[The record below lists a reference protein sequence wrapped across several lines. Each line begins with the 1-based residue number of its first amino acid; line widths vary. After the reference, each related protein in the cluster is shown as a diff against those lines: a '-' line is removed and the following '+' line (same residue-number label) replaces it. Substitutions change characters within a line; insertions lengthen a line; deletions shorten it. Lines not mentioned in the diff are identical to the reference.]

1 MNRIVFGV
9 TGGIAAYKAV
19 DAVRRLVQLG
29 CEVKVI
35 MTEHAMRLVG
45 PETFRAVS
53 GNPVATSLFD
63 IEGKPIEHIYLA
75 RDADLVIVAPAT
87 ANLLAKMAH
96 GIADDL
102 LTTTLLATR
111 APVLVAPAMN
121 TAMYRHPATQENL
134 RKLRERGIRVVGPE
148 SGDLACGE
156 EGEGRMAEPARI
168 VEAAM
173 EIFALEGNLS
183 GKRVLVTAG
192 GTREPLDPVR
202 FIGNRSSGKMGYALA
217 AAAKRMGAEV
227 ILVSGP
233 TYLDAPAGVELV
245 RVETAAEMREAVV
258 SRAPSCDAIVMAA
271 AVADFTPRERH
282 DAKIKREGMD
292 TLEIAL
298 VRTPDILGELSE
310 GRRVGQVLVGFAAET
325 GDLLARARKKLRE
338 KGVDMLVANDVSLP
352 GSGFD
357 GDYNKAV
364 LLFRDGGERSLDL
377 MPKSE
382 LAALIMKEVAYL
394 LQGEVTPPS

>member
-19 DAVRRLVQLG
+19 DAVRQLVLRG
-29 CEVKVI
+29 CDVRVI
-35 MTEHAMRLVG
+35 MTEHATRLVG

-53 GNPVATSLFD
+53 GNPVAVSLFD
-63 IEGKPIEHIYLA
+63 AEGKPIEHIYLA
-75 RDADLVIVAPAT
+75 RNADLVIVAPAT

-102 LTTTLLATR
+102 LSTTLLATR

-134 RKLRERGIRVVGPE
+134 RKLRERGVRVVGPE

-173 EIFALEGNLS
+173 EVFALAGDLA
-183 GKRVLVTAG
+183 GRRVLVTAG

-227 ILVSGP
+227 VLVSGP
-233 TYLDAPAGVELV
+233 TYLEPPVGVEVV
-245 RVETAAEMREAVV
+245 RVETAADMRDAVM
-258 SRAPSCDAIVMAA
+258 SRAAACHAVVMAA
-271 AVADFTPRERH
+271 AVADFTPRERSGE
-282 DAKIKREGMD
+282 KIKRGGKNSL
-292 TLEIAL
+292 TLEL

-310 GRRVGQVLVGFAAET
+310 SRSAGQVLVGFAAET
-325 GDLLARARKKLRE
+325 GDLLEHARRKLRE
-338 KGVDMLVANDVSLP
+338 KHVDILVANDVSLP

-357 GDYNKAV
+357 EDRNMAV
-364 LLFRDGGERSLDL
+364 LLFRDGEERALDL
-377 MPKSE
+377 MPKTE
-382 LAALIMKEVAYL
+382 LAALIMKEVAEL
-394 LQGEVTPPS
+394 LRAQRE